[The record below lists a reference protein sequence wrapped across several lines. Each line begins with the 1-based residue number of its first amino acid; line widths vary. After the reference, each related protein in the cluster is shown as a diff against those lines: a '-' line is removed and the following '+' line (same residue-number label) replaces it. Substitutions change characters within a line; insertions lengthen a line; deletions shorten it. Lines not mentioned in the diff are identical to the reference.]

1 MRSKATPRVLMS
13 ARRSP
18 NSKGFTIASAAPV
31 NARAAKAPA
40 VGQADAGSELPR
52 YFLRSHAR
60 QLLQGQHLA
69 EKRKLEARESSSGKR
84 RRLESPPE
92 QAKPAEDP
100 EAASPGQ
107 RRSQGPPHGRPSSR
121 WCGSRHCSSESSV
134 QDSPPA
140 PVNAQADSEPP
151 RYFLR
156 SHARQVSHE
165 HVAEKRKLEAR
176 GKSSGKRCLWSPPEQ
191 AQPTEDPASA
201 SPGQHCSQG
210 LPHGRPSSR
219 WCGSRHCSSESSVQ
233 DSPPAPV
240 NAQADSEPPRYFL
253 RSHARQVSH
262 EHVAEKRKLEARGKS
277 SGKRCL
283 WSPPEQAQPTE
294 DPASASPGQHCSQG
308 LPHGRPSSRWCG
320 SRHCSSESSV
330 QDSPP
335 APVNAQADSEPP
347 RYFLRSHARQVSHE
361 HVAEKRKLEARGK
374 SSGKRCLWSPPE
386 QAQPTEDPASA
397 SPGQHCSQG
406 LPHGRPSSRW
416 CGSRHC
422 SSESSVQDSPPAP
435 VNAQADSE
443 PPRYFLRSHARQ
455 VSHEH
460 VAEKRKLEARGKSS
474 GKRCLWSPPEQAQPT
489 EDPASASPGQH
500 CSQGL
505 PHGRPSSR
513 WCGRRL
519 YSPESSVQDSPSP
532 SRRQRR
538 DALAWRLWREKLAR
552 LRKRLAV
559 FGPRPSS
566 GMLSSACS
574 TTAPAVGLS
583 GSSGGEN
590 SSGKRGR
597 LESPPEQAKPAE
609 DPEAASPGQRRS
621 QGPPHDTNGLL
632 GPSLSTTGG
641 SSPSCSLGYEGAPV
655 PQGYLGRR
663 PSHIGDQAGPSGCSR
678 FLRRTPPHQA
688 VSELDEASRATLQEE
703 LSPTLSCRKL
713 AATDTRGR
721 PSSRWCGRRLYSPES
736 SVQDSPSPSRRQ
748 RRDALAWRLWREKLA
763 RLRKRLAVF
772 GPRPSSGM
780 LSSACS
786 TTAPAVGLSGSS
798 GGENSSG
805 KRGRLESPPE
815 QAKPAE
821 DPEAASPGQRRS
833 QGPPHD
839 TNGLLGPSLST
850 TGGSSPSCSLGYE
863 GAPVPQGYL
872 GRRPSHIGD
881 QAGPSGC
888 SRFLRR
894 TPPHQAVSE
903 LDEASRATLQEE
915 LSPTLSCRKL
925 AATDTRGRPSSRWC
939 GRRLYSPE
947 SSVQDSP
954 SPSRRQRR
962 DALAWR
968 LWREKL
974 ARLRK
979 RLAVFGP
986 RPSSGMLSS
995 ACSTTAPAVG
1005 LSGSSGGENSSGK
1018 RGRLE
1023 SPPEQAKPAEDPEA
1037 ASPGQRRSQGPPHDT
1052 NGLLGP
1058 SLSTT
1063 GGSSPS
1069 CSLGYEG
1076 APVPQGYLGRRPSH
1090 IGDQAGPSECSRF
1103 LRRTPPHQAVSELDE
1118 ASRATLQEELSPTL
1132 SCRKL
1137 AATDTRVSAGLS
1149 PTFTLLPGM
1158 DTKMRLRERG
1168 LQPRQLKES
1177 STQTLSAGLSPT
1189 FTLLPGMDT
1198 KMRLRELSAGL
1209 SPTFTLLPGM
1219 DTKMRLRERGL
1230 QRHEVKD
1237 SSTQTWFDCP
1247 LGKSFKPAGSA
1258 AMMRLLEQPLVREED
1273 VIFTKM
1279 PTEDG
1284 HGETGVTFG
1293 HYF

>member
-107 RRSQGPPHGRPSSR
+107 RRSQGP
-121 WCGSRHCSSESSV
+121 
-134 QDSPPA
+134 
-140 PVNAQADSEPP
+140 
-151 RYFLR
+151 
-156 SHARQVSHE
+156 
-165 HVAEKRKLEAR
+165 
-176 GKSSGKRCLWSPPEQ
+176 
-191 AQPTEDPASA
+191 
-201 SPGQHCSQG
+201 
-210 LPHGRPSSR
+210 PHGRPSSR

-925 AATDTRGRPSSRWC
+925 AATDTR
-939 GRRLYSPE
+939 
-947 SSVQDSP
+947 
-954 SPSRRQRR
+954 
-962 DALAWR
+962 
-968 LWREKL
+968 
-974 ARLRK
+974 
-979 RLAVFGP
+979 
-986 RPSSGMLSS
+986 
-995 ACSTTAPAVG
+995 
-1005 LSGSSGGENSSGK
+1005 
-1018 RGRLE
+1018 
-1023 SPPEQAKPAEDPEA
+1023 
-1037 ASPGQRRSQGPPHDT
+1037 DT

-1149 PTFTLLPGM
+1149 TTFTLLPGMDTKMRLRERGLQPRQLKESSTQTLSAGLSPTFTLLPGM

-1198 KMRLRELSAGL
+1198 KMRLRERGLQPRQLKESSTQTLSAGL

>member
-713 AATDTRGR
+713 AATDTR
-721 PSSRWCGRRLYSPES
+721 
-736 SVQDSPSPSRRQ
+736 
-748 RRDALAWRLWREKLA
+748 
-763 RLRKRLAVF
+763 
-772 GPRPSSGM
+772 
-780 LSSACS
+780 
-786 TTAPAVGLSGSS
+786 
-798 GGENSSG
+798 
-805 KRGRLESPPE
+805 
-815 QAKPAE
+815 
-821 DPEAASPGQRRS
+821 
-833 QGPPHD
+833 D

-1198 KMRLRELSAGL
+1198 KMRLRERGLQPRQLKESSTQTLSAGL

>member
-416 CGSRHC
+416 CG
-422 SSESSVQDSPPAP
+422 
-435 VNAQADSE
+435 
-443 PPRYFLRSHARQ
+443 
-455 VSHEH
+455 
-460 VAEKRKLEARGKSS
+460 
-474 GKRCLWSPPEQAQPT
+474 
-489 EDPASASPGQH
+489 
-500 CSQGL
+500 
-505 PHGRPSSR
+505 
-513 WCGRRL
+513 RRL
-519 YSPESSVQDSPSP
+519 YSPESSVQDSP
-532 SRRQRR
+532 
-538 DALAWRLWREKLAR
+538 
-552 LRKRLAV
+552 
-559 FGPRPSS
+559 
-566 GMLSSACS
+566 
-574 TTAPAVGLS
+574 TAPAVGLS

-1005 LSGSSGGENSSGK
+1005 LSGSSGEENSSGK

-1023 SPPEQAKPAEDPEA
+1023 SPPEQAKPVEDPEA

-1149 PTFTLLPGM
+1149 TTFTLLPGMDTKMRLRERGLQPRQLKESSTQTLSAGLSPTFTLLPGM

-1198 KMRLRELSAGL
+1198 KMRLRERGLQPRQLKESSTQTLSAGL

>member
-925 AATDTRGRPSSRWC
+925 AATDTR
-939 GRRLYSPE
+939 
-947 SSVQDSP
+947 
-954 SPSRRQRR
+954 
-962 DALAWR
+962 
-968 LWREKL
+968 
-974 ARLRK
+974 
-979 RLAVFGP
+979 
-986 RPSSGMLSS
+986 
-995 ACSTTAPAVG
+995 
-1005 LSGSSGGENSSGK
+1005 
-1018 RGRLE
+1018 
-1023 SPPEQAKPAEDPEA
+1023 
-1037 ASPGQRRSQGPPHDT
+1037 DT

-1198 KMRLRELSAGL
+1198 KMRLRERGLQPRQLKESSTQTLSAGL

>member
-107 RRSQGPPHGRPSSR
+107 RRSQGP
-121 WCGSRHCSSESSV
+121 
-134 QDSPPA
+134 
-140 PVNAQADSEPP
+140 
-151 RYFLR
+151 
-156 SHARQVSHE
+156 
-165 HVAEKRKLEAR
+165 
-176 GKSSGKRCLWSPPEQ
+176 
-191 AQPTEDPASA
+191 
-201 SPGQHCSQG
+201 
-210 LPHGRPSSR
+210 PHGRPSSR

-736 SVQDSPSPSRRQ
+736 SVQDSP
-748 RRDALAWRLWREKLA
+748 
-763 RLRKRLAVF
+763 
-772 GPRPSSGM
+772 
-780 LSSACS
+780 
-786 TTAPAVGLSGSS
+786 TAPAVGLSGSS

-1005 LSGSSGGENSSGK
+1005 LSGSSGEENSSGK

-1023 SPPEQAKPAEDPEA
+1023 SPPEQAKPVEDPEA

-1149 PTFTLLPGM
+1149 TTFTLLPGMDTKMRLRERGLQPRQLKESSTQTLSAGLSPTFTLLPGM

-1198 KMRLRELSAGL
+1198 KMRLRERGLQPRQLKESSTQTLSAGL